1 VASRL
6 GSVVGGEAG
15 LLAALGGTLMSSEP
29 GRFGVSGMFFPE
41 EGLGGL
47 STFGDS
53 LLVGISFAGEDE
65 GIY

>member
-1 VASRL
+1 
-6 GSVVGGEAG
+6 
-15 LLAALGGTLMSSEP
+15 LMSSEP
-29 GRFGVSGMFFPE
+29 GRFGVSGMVFPE